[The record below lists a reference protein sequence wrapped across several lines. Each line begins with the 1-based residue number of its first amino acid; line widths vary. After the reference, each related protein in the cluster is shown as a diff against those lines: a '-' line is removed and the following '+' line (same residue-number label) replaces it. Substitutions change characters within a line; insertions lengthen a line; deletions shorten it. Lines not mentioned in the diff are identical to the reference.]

1 MKFTIGWLKEHLDTK
16 FKDSEIIEKLTD
28 VGLEV
33 ESFEK
38 VSSDLD
44 NFKVAKIIN
53 AEQHP
58 NADKLKVCDVDIGE
72 QDTVKV
78 VCGAPNAKKD
88 LLTVY
93 AGPGS
98 VIPKNNMKLTVSKIR
113 GVTSYGMLCSESEL
127 NLSDESDGITEL
139 KSNKYSDKVGKN
151 FFKNNTEKVIDLSI
165 TPNRPDC
172 LGVRGVARD
181 LAAAGVGKL
190 KHTSNINIKNNG
202 AQKIKV
208 SITKEKNQGC
218 TIFGSCL
225 IKDVANKES
234 PKWLKD
240 KIESLGQ
247 KPISAIVDITNYVM
261 LDLNRPL
268 HAYDADKIDKE
279 IIVRNSVKGE
289 TFEALDNKE
298 YKLDNDMCVIS
309 DKSGVLGLGGIIGGT
324 RSGTELNTKNI
335 LLESAYFLPRSIR
348 KTSKLLNIDT
358 DAKFRFERGIDPQSI
373 ELGLKKASKL
383 ITEICGGKVSKF
395 DVQKIKKDKK
405 NKIKFKISLFERIAG
420 FKVKDKEI
428 IKILT
433 DLGFEVSKKKLE
445 LELKIPSWR
454 PDITQPIDI
463 VEEIV
468 RIKGYNNI
476 RTLEPDKT
484 RFKATLNKQQKLFHF
499 LQRSVASKGYFETVT
514 WSFTDSKLNSLFKE
528 NYKEIKIVNPISS
541 DLDVLRNS
549 IFSNLTSYLKKN
561 LDRGFKDVSLFEIG
575 PIFKD
580 NKPGEQLTVIGAIKS
595 GKISRLNWNEEN
607 RSVDLFDAKKDV
619 IQTLVEAGY
628 DRQNLFVREK
638 SPSYYH
644 PGKSGSVYLDK
655 DDIDPVA
662 YFGEIHPNI
671 IKKIDIKTEAL
682 VGFEIYLDYL
692 KDKKLKLKDLKS
704 QFKFSDYQK
713 SDRDFAFVVDKHF
726 KAQDL
731 IDIISS
737 IDESLIKSV
746 KIFDVYEGEN
756 IPKDKKSI
764 ALNVTIQSSEKTL
777 EESDLEKINKLIIS
791 TVETKSG
798 AKIRS

>member
-139 KSNKYSDKVGKN
+139 KSNKYSDKVGKI

-279 IIVRNSVKGE
+279 IIVRNSVKDE

-358 DAKFRFERGIDPQSI
+358 DAKFRFERGIDPQSV

-428 IKILT
+428 IKILI

-468 RIKGYNNI
+468 RIKGFNNI

-580 NKPGEQLTVIGAIKS
+580 NKPGEQLTMIGAIKS

-731 IDIISS
+731 IDMISS

-777 EESDLEKINKLIIS
+777 EESDLDKINKLIIS

>member
-1 MKFTIGWLKEHLDTK
+1 MKLTIGWLKEHLDTK
-16 FKDSEIIEKLTD
+16 KKDSELIDKLTD

-33 ESFEK
+33 ESFENL
-38 VSSDLD
+38 SSDLD
-44 NFKVAKIIN
+44 NFKVAKIIK

-58 NADKLKVCDVDIGE
+58 NADRLRICDVDIGE
-72 QDTVKV
+72 EKSVKV

-98 VIPKNNMKLTVSKIR
+98 IIPKNNMKLTVSKIR

-127 NLSDESDGITEL
+127 NLSDESQGITEL
-139 KSNKYSDKVGKN
+139 NTTKYSDKIGEN
-151 FFKNNTEKVIDLSI
+151 FFKNNSEKVVDLSI

-172 LGVRGVARD
+172 LGVRGIARD
-181 LAAAGVGKL
+181 LAATGAGKL
-190 KHTSNINIKNNG
+190 KNISNKNIKKKG
-202 AQKIKV
+202 SQEIKV
-208 SITKEKNQGC
+208 SIKKEKNIGC
-218 TIFGSCL
+218 TVFGSCL
-225 IKDVANKES
+225 ITGVTNKES
-234 PKWLKD
+234 PKWLKE

-279 IIVRNSVKGE
+279 IIVRNSKKGE
-289 TFEALDNKE
+289 SFEALDNKE
-298 YKLDNDMCVIS
+298 YKLDEDMCVIS

-324 RSGTELNTKNI
+324 RSGTEINTKNI
-335 LLESAYFLPRSIR
+335 FLESAYFTPRSIR

-373 ELGLKKASKL
+373 ELGLTKAAEL
-383 ITEICGGKVSKF
+383 ISEICGGKISKF
-395 DVQKIKKDKK
+395 DIQKIQKDKK
-405 NKIKFKISLFERIAG
+405 NIIKFKISLFEQITG

-433 DLGFEVSKKKLE
+433 DLGFEVSNKKVE
-445 LELKIPSWR
+445 LDLTIPSWR

-476 RTLEPDKT
+476 ETLEPEKT
-484 RFKATLNKQQKLFHF
+484 KIKDTLNKQQKLFHF

-514 WSFTDSKLNSLFKE
+514 WSFTDSKINKLFKE
-528 NYKEIKIVNPISS
+528 NLKEIKIVNPISS
-541 DLDVLRNS
+541 DLDVLRSS
-549 IFSNLTSYLKKN
+549 IFSNLTFYLKKN
-561 LDRGFKDVSLFEIG
+561 LDRGFKDISLFEIG

-580 NKPGEQLTVIGAIKS
+580 SVPGEQLTVIGAIKS
-595 GKISRLNWNEEN
+595 GKISRLNWNEKE
-607 RSVDLFDAKKDV
+607 RSVDVFDVKKDV
-619 IQTLVEAGY
+619 IQTLIEAGY
-628 DRQNLFVREK
+628 DKQSFFIRDK
-638 SPSYYH
+638 SASYYH

-655 DDIDPVA
+655 DDIEPVA
-662 YFGEIHPNI
+662 YFGDIHPNI
-671 IKKIDIKTEAL
+671 IKKLDIKTEGL
-682 VGFEIYLDYL
+682 VGFEIYLDHL
-692 KDKKLKLKDLKS
+692 KDDKIKLKDQKTNFLY
-704 QFKFSDYQK
+704 SDYQK
-713 SDRDFAFVVDKHF
+713 SERDFAFVVDKNF

-731 IDIISS
+731 IEIISS
-737 IDESLIKSV
+737 IDQNLIRSI
-746 KIFDVYEGEN
+746 KIFDIYEGEN
-756 IPKDKKSI
+756 IPDGKKSI

-777 EESDLEKINKLIIS
+777 EDNDLEKINKLIIS
-791 TVETKSG
+791 TVENKSG

>member
-98 VIPKNNMKLTVSKIR
+98 VIPKNNMKLAVSKIR

-139 KSNKYSDKVGKN
+139 KSNKYSDKLGKN
-151 FFKNNTEKVIDLSI
+151 FFKNDTEKVIDLSI

-190 KHTSNINIKNNG
+190 KPTSNINIKNNG

-268 HAYDADKIDKE
+268 HAYDADKIDKK

-335 LLESAYFLPRSIR
+335 LLESAFFSPRSIR

-405 NKIKFKISLFERIAG
+405 NKIKFKISLLERIAG
-420 FKVKDKEI
+420 FKIKDKEI
-428 IKILT
+428 IKILI

-468 RIKGYNNI
+468 RIKGFNNI

-514 WSFTDSKLNSLFKE
+514 WSFTDSKLNNLFKE

-619 IQTLVEAGY
+619 IQTLVEAGH

-682 VGFEIYLDYL
+682 IGFEIYLDYL

-791 TVETKSG
+791 IVETKSG

>member
-16 FKDSEIIEKLTD
+16 FKDREIIEKLTE

-33 ESFEK
+33 ESFGK

-98 VIPKNNMKLTVSKIR
+98 VIPKNNMKLAVSKIR

-190 KHTSNINIKNNG
+190 KLTSNINIKNNG

-240 KIESLGQ
+240 KIETLGQ

-335 LLESAYFLPRSIR
+335 LLESAFFSPRSIR

-395 DVQKIKKDKK
+395 DVQKTKKDKK
-405 NKIKFKISLFERIAG
+405 NKIKFKISLFERIVG
-420 FKVKDKEI
+420 FKIKDKEI
-428 IKILT
+428 IKILI

-468 RIKGYNNI
+468 RIKGYSNI

-499 LQRSVASKGYFETVT
+499 LQRSVASKGYIETVT
-514 WSFTDSKLNSLFKE
+514 WSFTDSKLNNLFKE

-549 IFSNLTSYLKKN
+549 LFSNLTSYLKKN

-662 YFGEIHPNI
+662 FFGEIHPNI
-671 IKKIDIKTEAL
+671 IKKINIKTEAL
-682 VGFEIYLDYL
+682 IGFEIYLDYL

-764 ALNVTIQSSEKTL
+764 ALNVTIQSSKKTL

-791 TVETKSG
+791 IVETKSG